1 MTVNE
6 QIIDGC
12 INGDRDAQEVL
23 YKAYSPTM
31 FGICL
36 RYSKSR
42 DEAQDIMQEGFI
54 KVFGNIHKFR
64 KEGSLEGWV
73 KRIMVNTSLNYIQKQ
88 KRSQYH
94 KDIDEINELNIE
106 QMEEPEPDI
115 QYNQKELLDIV
126 QKLPDG
132 YKSVFNLYVFEKYK
146 HREIA
151 EILGI
156 SVNTSKSQLSKA
168 RVFLQKELHKLTQQK
183 KKQL

>member
-6 QIIDGC
+6 QVIDGC
-12 INGDRDAQEVL
+12 IQGEHESQEIL

-73 KRIMVNTSLNYIQKQ
+73 KRIMVNTSLNYIQKE
-88 KRSQYH
+88 KRTQYH
-94 KDIDEINELNIE
+94 KDIDDINELNIE
-106 QMEEPEPDI
+106 TFEEAEPEIKYSQD
-115 QYNQKELLDIV
+115 ELLAIV

-168 RVFLQKELHKLTQQK
+168 RVFLQKELHKLTQEK
-183 KKQL
+183 KKHL